1 MLSNK
6 FSHVIRSVTFN
17 KLVFSMACPGRYNP
31 WNVLAVTNECHY
43 GDWVFLYYIAKNL
56 DNYVFKELLQKLA
69 EDLQERR
76 QIQPHLFSEEKPL
89 TSWVSVLSYWY
100 HLMSNMIIPN
110 NLQENWLRQ
119 AGGKLKKSNYQKKLL
134 LYQCN
139 RTPIL
144 LMEWFDYVEA

>member
-6 FSHVIRSVTFN
+6 FSHVTRSVTFN

-89 TSWVSVLSYWY
+89 TSWVSILSYWY

-110 NLQENWLRQ
+110 NSQENWLRR
-119 AGGKLKKSNYQKKLL
+119 AEGKLKKSNYQKSYCYINAIELPYYL
-134 LYQCN
+134 WNDL
-139 RTPIL
+139 I
-144 LMEWFDYVEA
+144 M